1 MPKWGPRV
9 MVLGRPVMHRIVTG
23 RIQWR
28 NNDVAIA
35 FIHPLS
41 QNQMDFDVIRDTLV
55 EFLNVQM
62 CMPYQAIQPCPFG
75 QAYVTFSH
83 MSHRAYLINSAPH

>member
-1 MPKWGPRV
+1 
-9 MVLGRPVMHRIVTG
+9 
-23 RIQWR
+23 
-28 NNDVAIA
+28 
-35 FIHPLS
+35 
-41 QNQMDFDVIRDTLV
+41 MDFDVIHDTLA